1 MNEKIAKVF
10 ASLAET
16 DILDK
21 VLLKIT
27 IENQKGKYFISLD
40 NSDYT
45 LYLEEKEILL
55 QAGLVAKVI
64 SVQ

>member
-10 ASLAET
+10 ASQAET
-16 DILDK
+16 DILDE

-40 NSDYT
+40 NSEYT